1 MPRHHTDST
10 PLTLDRDFL
19 ATVAEAPGVYVMR
32 DAAGTV
38 LYVGKAVNL
47 RKRLASYARYAGGDH
62 TKTAMLLQ
70 RIRAIETIITR
81 TEKEALIL
89 EASLIKQHRPKYNVI
104 LRDDKNYPLIKVT
117 VQEEWPRVMMTRRR
131 QRDGA
136 RYFGPFASAGAMWD
150 TLRLLNELFPLRRCK
165 TGAFRRQPRA
175 CLNFQLKR
183 CLAPCVDR
191 ISRADYLAMVEG
203 VLLILEGKKE
213 RLIEALAARMEQA
226 ARELHFEEAAFY
238 RDRIN
243 AVQQTLE
250 KQVVLAD
257 HRRDQDV
264 FALARHGNGV
274 AVTVLH
280 IRQGVLGGQ
289 QSYFLTDPVGD
300 DATLLGEL
308 LLRFYEPG
316 RFVPGEILIPFPIE
330 EMTTL
335 AEWLSEREGRKTTMT
350 APQRGDKARLIEMA
364 LINARQLFVDREKK
378 AQSWEAL
385 AGSFMESLRLARP
398 PHAIECLDI
407 SNLGGK
413 QAVGSL
419 VRFEYGEAQR
429 AGYRHYRI
437 RTKETPDDYAMMAE
451 VLTRRFARGQQ
462 EGGLPDLLLLD
473 GGRGQL
479 SVAVQ
484 ALAEANLAE
493 PPDLAAIAKERET
506 EGEKLFRPGRKN
518 PILLPRHSPAL
529 LYLMRIRDE
538 AHRYGITFHKKLRTK
553 ATLTSALDAIPGVGP
568 AKKKALLS
576 HFGSLRAL
584 IAATP
589 SELAQV
595 AGIGPSLAS
604 VIHRSLHSAGSSDRQ
619 GSAAAD

>member
-1 MPRHHTDST
+1 
-10 PLTLDRDFL
+10 
-19 ATVAEAPGVYVMR
+19 
-32 DAAGTV
+32 
-38 LYVGKAVNL
+38 
-47 RKRLASYARYAGGDH
+47 
-62 TKTAMLLQ
+62 
-70 RIRAIETIITR
+70 
-81 TEKEALIL
+81 
-89 EASLIKQHRPKYNVI
+89 
-104 LRDDKNYPLIKVT
+104 
-117 VQEEWPRVMMTRRR
+117 
-131 QRDGA
+131 
-136 RYFGPFASAGAMWD
+136 
-150 TLRLLNELFPLRRCK
+150 
-165 TGAFRRQPRA
+165 
-175 CLNFQLKR
+175 
-183 CLAPCVDR
+183 
-191 ISRADYLAMVEG
+191 
-203 VLLILEGKKE
+203 
-213 RLIEALAARMEQA
+213 
-226 ARELHFEEAAFY
+226 
-238 RDRIN
+238 
-243 AVQQTLE
+243 
-250 KQVVLAD
+250 
-257 HRRDQDV
+257 
-264 FALARHGNGV
+264 
-274 AVTVLH
+274 
-280 IRQGVLGGQ
+280 
-289 QSYFLTDPVGD
+289 
-300 DATLLGEL
+300 
-308 LLRFYEPG
+308 
-316 RFVPGEILIPFPIE
+316 
-330 EMTTL
+330 
-335 AEWLSEREGRKTTMT
+335 T

-385 AGSFMESLRLARP
+385 AGSLMESLRLARP

-451 VLTRRFARGQQ
+451 VLTSRFARGQQ

-604 VIHRSLHSAGSSDRQ
+604 IIHRSLHSAGSSDRQ